1 MTFTKAMKI
10 VGNNSVFTKT
20 VTVNEAEI
28 EINNVT
34 LTAPGASASETVP
47 AIKVYGTQPF
57 TLKNSTVGG
66 SSRTAINIM
75 TSGKITLDGN
85 TFNAGDSAIYNMIE
99 FSISNARDIENV
111 SIINN
116 TFVGTLKNNA
126 ISLYNLAEGAE
137 IEISGNDFNLTV
149 NNNAVRLSNPKNVS
163 ANFILENNTYSFTTD
178 TAGDYTGF
186 MLLQDYS
193 KTDVAQDFSKFNIS
207 FKNLSRSG
215 KVLTEK
221 GSGLD
226 RVFYVYQ
233 DTKGILADGENDPT
247 VTFAA

>member
-1 MTFTKAMKI
+1 MI
-10 VGNNSVFTKT
+10 
-20 VTVNEAEI
+20 
-28 EINNVT
+28 
-34 LTAPGASASETVP
+34 
-47 AIKVYGTQPF
+47 
-57 TLKNSTVGG
+57 
-66 SSRTAINIM
+66 
-75 TSGKITLDGN
+75 ITLEGN

-111 SIINN
+111 SIVNN

-126 ISLYNLAEGAE
+126 ISLYNLVEGAE
-137 IEISGNDFNLTV
+137 IEISGNDFGLTV

-163 ANFILENNTYSFTTD
+163 ANFVLENNTYSFTTD
-178 TAGDYTGF
+178 VAGDYTGF

-193 KTDVAQDFSKFNIS
+193 KTDVAQDFSKFNIT

-226 RVFYVYQ
+226 RVFYVYK
-233 DTKGILADGENDPT
+233 DTKGILADGENDPK
-247 VTFAA
+247 VIFAA